1 MANFINK
8 LKSILP
14 LTGLFGSSK
23 KLESFNETQVEET
36 TEISTGGVVIIILF
50 LVILF
55 TIFMMS
61 LVAIYNLSPPD
72 TKIMHVGLTI
82 VTSGFWTFIWL
93 VYYGL
98 FTDKFLQSPI
108 GKRSLVR
115 NNMNNRNYMNNMN
128 TRKY

>member
-1 MANFINK
+1 MVNFINK

-36 TEISTGGVVIIILF
+36 TEISTGGVVIIIIF

-82 VTSGFWTFIWL
+82 TTSGFWTFIWL

-98 FTDKFLQSPI
+98 FTDKFLQSPC
-108 GKRSLVR
+108 GKRNLIKNNM
-115 NNMNNRNYMNNMN
+115 NNMNNRN
-128 TRKY
+128 TRK